1 MFNTLHTS
9 TFAPERA
16 KTMVIQGDVYPSA
29 HVILTQHPACKAY
42 IHHKW
47 YNKYYMPVTGG
58 KTNPWSYATSE
69 A

>member
-16 KTMVIQGDVYPSA
+16 KTMVTQGDVYPSA

-42 IHHKW
+42 IHHK
-47 YNKYYMPVTGG
+47 
-58 KTNPWSYATSE
+58 
-69 A
+69 